1 MNFDL
6 SGEQEQFRDSVRR
19 FAGQADRRALRASP
33 AGYAR
38 DRWTALAD
46 LGLIALAVPATAG
59 GMGGT
64 PIDLAIAAEAL
75 GNEVAPDPWLEN
87 GVLPARLLAAAGRRE
102 LVEALGC
109 GDVFVA
115 LAFAERARRFAI
127 QPRMV
132 TAKAAGDD
140 FEVHGEKT
148 FVLGGELA
156 DHYIVSAD
164 LNGEPAF
171 FLIPANRDGV
181 IRQAYRLV
189 DGSIASE
196 IRFNRVSVAADERL
210 DIAADAVANTIAL
223 VRLLAAAE
231 MLGLAQKLFDETLTY
246 LKQREQFGVAIG
258 SFQAIQHRMVDCYAA
273 LEQGRSMVT
282 RVALA
287 TAGSDSKSG
296 ADWRRAAA
304 GAKAYLAAQADHIA
318 REAVQMHGGMG
329 ITDDLSIG
337 HAMKRVLLLA
347 RLFGDEDAVLAEYAQ
362 AA

>member
-1 MNFDL
+1 M
-6 SGEQEQFRDSVRR
+6 
-19 FAGQADRRALRASP
+19 
-33 AGYAR
+33 
-38 DRWTALAD
+38 
-46 LGLIALAVPATAG
+46 
-59 GMGGT
+59 
-64 PIDLAIAAEAL
+64 
-75 GNEVAPDPWLEN
+75 
-87 GVLPARLLAAAGRRE
+87 
-102 LVEALGC
+102 
-109 GDVFVA
+109 
-115 LAFAERARRFAI
+115 
-127 QPRMV
+127 
-132 TAKAAGDD
+132 
-140 FEVHGEKT
+140 
-148 FVLGGELA
+148 
-156 DHYIVSAD
+156 
-164 LNGEPAF
+164 
-171 FLIPANRDGV
+171 
-181 IRQAYRLV
+181 
-189 DGSIASE
+189 
-196 IRFNRVSVAADERL
+196 
-210 DIAADAVANTIAL
+210 ANTIAL